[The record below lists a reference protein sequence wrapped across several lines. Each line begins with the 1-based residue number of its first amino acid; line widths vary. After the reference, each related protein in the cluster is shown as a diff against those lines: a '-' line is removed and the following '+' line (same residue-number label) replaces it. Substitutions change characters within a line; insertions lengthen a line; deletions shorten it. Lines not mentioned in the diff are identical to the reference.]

1 MEERM
6 PRSAKSTRR
15 ELMATAAAATAIAA
29 VGLPV
34 SIKAEPTGDK
44 LLEVIRRYQ
53 SEIAAINARG
63 LSDEEIDA
71 RTHRADAM
79 LSEGIG
85 LPVLTAAGAVAALDL
100 IIAES
105 AINGDQF
112 EELVNSVRDYVASTG
127 KA

>member
-6 PRSAKSTRR
+6 PQSAKSTRR

-44 LLEVIRRYQ
+44 SIEVIRRYQ
-53 SEIAAINARG
+53 SEIAAINGRG

-71 RTHRADAM
+71 RTDRADAM
-79 LSEGIG
+79 LWEGIG

-100 IIAES
+100 IIAEGDC
-105 AINGDQF
+105 AHFEDLING
-112 EELVNSVRDYVASTG
+112 VRDYIAS
-127 KA
+127 A